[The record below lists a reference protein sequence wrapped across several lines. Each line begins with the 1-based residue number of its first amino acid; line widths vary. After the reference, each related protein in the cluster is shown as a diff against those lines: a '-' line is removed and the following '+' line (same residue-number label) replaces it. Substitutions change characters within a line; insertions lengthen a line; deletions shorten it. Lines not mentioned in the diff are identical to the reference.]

1 MCREVLVCLPPPP
14 PPPPPQP
21 PAYQHIYYHNFDNYF
36 VLSFPVTEDM
46 LRVTSSAVRVVEGG
60 SVELV
65 CEASLRGGD
74 GVCLSYN
81 VTWVT
86 NGSRD
91 GGRDTLTADSET
103 SLDMDGH
110 VLRISQVLNTS
121 VYCCLVHAGG
131 TVVEECTTVY
141 VVRENGMPKPN

>member
-1 MCREVLVCLPPPP
+1 M
-14 PPPPPQP
+14 
-21 PAYQHIYYHNFDNYF
+21 
-36 VLSFPVTEDM
+36 
-46 LRVTSSAVRVVEGG
+46 TSSAVRVVEGG

-65 CEASLRGGD
+65 CEASLRGD

-86 NGSRD
+86 NGSRLVGE
-91 GGRDTLTADSET
+91 GGRDTLTADSEK

-110 VLRISQVLNTS
+110 VLRISQVSNTS
-121 VYCCLVHAGG
+121 VYCCLVHTGG

-141 VVRENGMPKPN
+141 IVRENGMPKPN